1 MTSSILVERTLER
14 ALACPVLPWGDEKG
28 PGKVQTRLCFYIWPN
43 TFAPAQSTLSTGF
56 TYPTSG
62 STVVLPGLQ

>member
-14 ALACPVLPWGDEKG
+14 ALACPGADEKG
-28 PGKVQTRLCFYIWPN
+28 LGKVQTRLCFYIWPN